1 MPHWPNLR
9 RCYQN
14 EVYLKQ
20 DDAFNLGEISIPI
33 GDATADK
40 QLELGQEPFYPCC
53 SFYLQGNLI
62 WPCPSPPAIISSL
75 SLVSAFLPYIR
86 FKSPG
91 NPTGYVFCVCRAHT
105 HTYFCLS
112 ESFFFLTSIRFWI
125 VREERENVYHLIK
138 LGPKSGAK

>member
-20 DDAFNLGEISIPI
+20 DDAFNSGEISIPI

-40 QLELGQEPFYPCC
+40 QLELGQELFYPCC

-62 WPCPSPPAIISSL
+62 WPCPSPRQSFRRYRSSRL
-75 SLVSAFLPYIR
+75 FSHTTDSKVLKTQLVTYSA
-86 FKSPG
+86 
-91 NPTGYVFCVCRAHT
+91 CVVHKHT
-105 HTYFCLS
+105 HSHFCLS
-112 ESFFFLTSIRFWI
+112 GSFFFWRRFDFEYHVWWKMFVAI
-125 VREERENVYHLIK
+125 GWERLSPDK
-138 LGPKSGAK
+138 T